1 VASGKSSARTFWER
15 FTSAAPVDP
24 ATTAAAPDVESNGLS
39 ARAPGHANEFVVIG
53 LGRFGTSVARTLVRH
68 GFTVLAID
76 RSLTRVQELSTV
88 LPHVVQLD
96 ATNIEALR
104 QAGVDGF
111 EVGVVCIGE
120 DFESN
125 LLATVILLKLGL
137 KRVIAKARTNTQK
150 EILQR
155 IGAHEVILPEHEAGM
170 RLARRLASGS
180 FIDYLEVS
188 GEVGVVELVAPD
200 SVLGQSLIEA
210 DIRNK
215 FGLTVVAVQRGAELI
230 VSPAPDFVI
239 NRGDVLVVM
248 GNIDAAEQF
257 SE

>member
-1 VASGKSSARTFWER
+1 MATGKSSARQLWER
-15 FTSAAPVDP
+15 FTSPVPAPAAP
-24 ATTAAAPDVESNGLS
+24 AANVESNGLS

-76 RSLTRVQELSTV
+76 SSAARVQELSTV
-88 LPHVVQLD
+88 LPHVVQLN
-96 ATNIEALR
+96 ATNVEALR
-104 QAGVDGF
+104 QAGVDSF
-111 EVGVVCIGE
+111 EVGVCCIGE

-125 LLATVILLKLGL
+125 LLATVILVKLGL

-150 EILQR
+150 EILLR
-155 IGAHEVILPEHEAGM
+155 VGAHEVILPEHEAGV

-200 SVLGQSLIEA
+200 SVCGQSLAEA

-215 FGLTVVAVQRGAELI
+215 HGLTVIAIQRGAELV

-239 NRGDVLVVM
+239 NSGDVLVVL

>member
-1 VASGKSSARTFWER
+1 MSTGKSSARQFWER
-15 FTSAAPVDP
+15 FTSPAPTESAP
-24 ATTAAAPDVESNGLS
+24 ATPHEVDMNGLS

-76 RSLTRVQELSTV
+76 LSAARVQELSSV
-88 LPHVVQLD
+88 LPHVVQLN
-96 ATNIEALR
+96 ATSVEALR
-104 QAGVDGF
+104 QAGVDSF
-111 EVGVVCIGE
+111 EVGVCCIGE

-125 LLATVILLKLGL
+125 LLATVILLKMGL

-150 EILQR
+150 EILLR
-155 IGAHEVILPEHEAGM
+155 VGAHEVILPEHEAGM

-200 SVLGQSLIEA
+200 AVVNQSLLEA

-239 NRGDVLVVM
+239 QARDVLVVM

-257 SE
+257 SG